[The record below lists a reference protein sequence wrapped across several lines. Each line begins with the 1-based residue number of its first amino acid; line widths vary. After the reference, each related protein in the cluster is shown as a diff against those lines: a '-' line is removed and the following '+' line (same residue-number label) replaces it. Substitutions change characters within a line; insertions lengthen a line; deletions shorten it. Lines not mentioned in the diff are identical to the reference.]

1 MCGGGGS
8 NLPEERESQR
18 ALAEAARFSLD
29 RYGRDFIPIENM
41 MIGEATNYFNEDSF
55 ARNYGNPIG
64 RATTQTAALYEQGL
78 NDMQQTGFQRG
89 YDPGFGAF
97 QAESDSLRAAQA
109 RGMGLAGASAGVAS
123 TDRGYDQLSNV
134 VAMGQ
139 GLASQAVQGQVDS
152 AQMGV
157 DRASAQAGQDFMRS
171 SSLQNLAGTAT
182 GMAAGYGLNQRT
194 A

>member
-18 ALAEAARFSLD
+18 ALAESARFSIQ
-29 RYGRDFIPIENM
+29 RYGDNFVRLENM
-41 MIGEATNYFNEDSF
+41 MIGEATNYFD
-55 ARNYGNPIG
+55 NYATNYASPMGS
-64 RATTQTAALYEQGL
+64 ATTQTAGLYERGI
-78 NDMQQTGFQRG
+78 NDMQQAGFQRG
-89 YDPGFGAF
+89 YDPSSGAF
-97 QAESDSLRAAQA
+97 QGESDSLRAAQA

-123 TDRGYDQLSNV
+123 TDRGYEQLSNV

-152 AQMGV
+152 AQLGV
-157 DRASAQAGQDFMRS
+157 DRATAQAGQDFMRS
-171 SSLQNLAGTAT
+171 SSLQNFAGTAT